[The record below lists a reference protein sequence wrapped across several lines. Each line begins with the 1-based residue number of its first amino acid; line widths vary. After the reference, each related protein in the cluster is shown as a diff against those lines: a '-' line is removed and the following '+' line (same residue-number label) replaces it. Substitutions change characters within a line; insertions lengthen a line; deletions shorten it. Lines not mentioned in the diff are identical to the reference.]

1 MKYYNLNFNKLVQLL
16 LPTFLRKPRI
26 IAYLQCAFTPLIG
39 IYDEFKQ
46 LRLDDHYKL
55 DHTWQKCYMEAVL
68 NDMFD
73 LDERKIRIIEGDR
86 YERNYI
92 YTHAEQKPKYLGTL
106 FLRRAEDY
114 SDTGYDFTVDMAN
127 VTANHYDVVALVKF
141 YKLEGT
147 RFNIINLRTLQRI
160 SLNQSIRQ

>member
-1 MKYYNLNFNKLVQLL
+1 
-16 LPTFLRKPRI
+16 
-26 IAYLQCAFTPLIG
+26 
-39 IYDEFKQ
+39 
-46 LRLDDHYKL
+46 
-55 DHTWQKCYMEAVL
+55 MEAVL

-73 LDERKIRIIEGDR
+73 LDLRRVRIIEGDR

-92 YTHAEQKPKYLGTL
+92 YTHAERKPKYLGTL

-127 VTANHYDVVALVKF
+127 VFADWYDVDALVKF

-147 RFNIINLRTLQRI
+147 RFNIINLSTR
-160 SLNQSIRQ
+160 

>member
-1 MKYYNLNFNKLVQLL
+1 MEYYKINYNLLVQLL
-16 LPTFLRKPRI
+16 IPTFLRKPRI
-26 IAYLQCAFTPLIG
+26 IAFLQAAIAPLTSLHQQFNQARI
-39 IYDEFKQ
+39 
-46 LRLDDHYKL
+46 DDHYKL
-55 DHTWQKCYMEAVL
+55 DHNWQKCYLQAAL

-127 VTANHYDVVALVKF
+127 VTANQYDVVAFVKF

-147 RFNIINLRTLQRI
+147 RFNIINLRTSRL
-160 SLNQSIRQ
+160 SLNPSIR

>member
-1 MKYYNLNFNKLVQLL
+1 MKYYDINFNKLTQLL

-26 IAYLQCAFTPLIG
+26 LAYLKCCIAPVESLH
-39 IYDEFKQ
+39 YDFNV
-46 LRLDDHYKL
+46 RRMDDHYKL
-55 DHTWQKCYMEAVL
+55 NHTWQKCYMEAVL

-73 LDERKIRIIEGDR
+73 LDLRRIRIIEGDR

-92 YTHAEQKPKYLGTL
+92 YTHAERKPKYLGTL

-127 VTANHYDVVALVKF
+127 VFADWYDVDALVKF

-147 RFNIINLRTLQRI
+147 RFNIINLSTR
-160 SLNQSIRQ
+160 